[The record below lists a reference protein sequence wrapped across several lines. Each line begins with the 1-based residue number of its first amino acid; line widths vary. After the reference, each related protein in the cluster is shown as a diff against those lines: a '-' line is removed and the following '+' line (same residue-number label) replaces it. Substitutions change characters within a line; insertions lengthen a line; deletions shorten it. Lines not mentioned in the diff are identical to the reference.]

1 MTTMECLKHPR
12 WFYHKRETEEL
23 KIQLGFVKQQQIKGV
38 HRGGVKYSITAEC
51 DIETIKKQLQ
61 MTRTTKKMKSKDKR
75 SLNFVKII
83 FHNFFSNSF

>member
-1 MTTMECLKHPR
+1 MKYMTTMECLKHPR

-23 KIQLGFVKQQQIKGV
+23 KIQLGFVKQQQIKEV

-61 MTRTTKKMKSKDKR
+61 MMRTTKKIKSKDKR
-75 SLNFVKII
+75 S
-83 FHNFFSNSF
+83 